1 MSHSGVL
8 LPESRPEAPGRVGSP
23 PAPPA
28 ADHRGRVWEP
38 SEGSHVDSQTV
49 ALMLVRVGGRW
60 FAIDARMIEEVAVK
74 GTVTRVP
81 TAARHVL
88 GVAGLR
94 GGVVPVISLQQMI
107 GIAGAA
113 TTELATTLP
122 RLVVVRAG
130 DCELALVVDE
140 IRGIIADH
148 SGADAAQASGAERP
162 SFLRR
167 EFEWQ
172 GKLVGVLDV
181 AQLAAAA
188 AGSSQ
193 GGA

>member
-1 MSHSGVL
+1 MSHSGVP
-8 LPESRPEAPGRVGSP
+8 LPESLPEASSP
-23 PAPPA
+23 PANP
-28 ADHRGRVWEP
+28 GE
-38 SEGSHVDSQTV
+38 TV

-74 GTVTRVP
+74 GAVTRVP

-140 IRGIIADH
+140 IRGIIADPPA
-148 SGADAAQASGAERP
+148 ADATQASGAERP
-162 SFLRR
+162 SFLRQ

-188 AGSSQ
+188 GSSQ

>member
-1 MSHSGVL
+1 MSHSGVA
-8 LPESRPEAPGRVGSP
+8 LPESRPEAP
-23 PAPPA
+23 APPA
-28 ADHRGRVWEP
+28 NPGE
-38 SEGSHVDSQTV
+38 TV

-74 GTVTRVP
+74 GAVTRVP

-148 SGADAAQASGAERP
+148 PGADAAQASGAERP

>member
-1 MSHSGVL
+1 MSPGAIP
-8 LPESRPEAPGRVGSP
+8 LPESLPESPDRVGSP

-28 ADHRGRVWEP
+28 ADHRGRGWEP
-38 SEGSHVDSQTV
+38 SEGSHENAHAV
-49 ALMLVRVGGRW
+49 ALMLVRVGGGW
-60 FAIDARMIEEVAVK
+60 FALDARTVQEVAVK
-74 GTVTRVP
+74 GAVTRVP

-94 GGVVPVISLQQMI
+94 GGVLPVVSLEQMI
-107 GIAGAA
+107 GIVGPAA
-113 TTELATTLP
+113 TELATTLP

-140 IRGIIADH
+140 IRGIIADPP
-148 SGADAAQASGAERP
+148 AATTAQASSPGRP
-162 SFLRR
+162 SFLRQ

-172 GKLVGVLDV
+172 GKLVCVLDV
-181 AQLAAAA
+181 AQLVAAA
-188 AGSSQ
+188 AGRSQ